1 LFRTFPLQSVSS
13 APNKPA
19 ISTATHFCR
28 CVEFEKLGGLAELRP
43 PMTIEA
49 DLRTVTRVALRNYK
63 SIAACD
69 VE

>member
-1 LFRTFPLQSVSS
+1 
-13 APNKPA
+13 
-19 ISTATHFCR
+19 
-28 CVEFEKLGGLAELRP
+28 
-43 PMTIEA
+43 MTIEA